1 MQYLAAPAKL
11 TLELRICGLR
21 QDGLHLIDA
30 EMVALSL
37 GDELLLEELPPG
49 CRSELVV
56 KRGDSFEAGDPDDL
70 ILRALSLTGRAA
82 RVELAK
88 VVPPGAGLG
97 GGSAD
102 AAAILR
108 WAGHS
113 DLSAAA
119 KLGAD
124 VAFCL
129 VGGRAHVRG
138 IGEIVETL
146 EHEPLTVTLLTPP
159 VHCSTPAVYAE
170 WDRLGGP
177 TGDNGNDLEPAAIS
191 RFPELL
197 EWRDQ
202 LGGVSGQTPRLAGSG
217 STWWVKG
224 SFPGGGRVVA
234 EAVPPQAAART
245 A

>member
-1 MQYLAAPAKL
+1 MLRLAAPAKL
-11 TLELRICGLR
+11 TLELRISGLR
-21 QDGLHLIDA
+21 DDGFHLVDA
-30 EMVALSL
+30 EMVALSF
-37 GDELLLEELPPG
+37 GDELLLEERPPG
-49 CRSELVV
+49 SRSDLVV
-56 KRGDSFEAGDPDDL
+56 KRGDSVEPGDSDDL

-82 RVELAK
+82 RVELTK

-108 WAGHS
+108 WAGFS

-119 KLGAD
+119 RLGAD
-124 VAFCL
+124 VAFCV
-129 VGGRAHVRG
+129 VGGRARVRG
-138 IGEIVETL
+138 IGEMVETL
-146 EHEPLTVTLLTPP
+146 EYEPLTVTLLTPP

-170 WDRLGGP
+170 WDLLGGP

-197 EWRDQ
+197 GWRDQ
-202 LGGVSGQTPRLAGSG
+202 LGRVSGQTPRLAGSG
-217 STWWVKG
+217 STWWVRG
-224 SFPGGGRVVA
+224 SFPGEGRVVA
-234 EAVPPQAAART
+234 EAIPRQTDART